1 MNAPKQDLLR
11 ATTRLTLAGVAA
23 LVLSASTAAQR
34 LVSTPPAEAAADLA
48 SRGPVLVLG
57 DGLLVLGD
65 GRGTPFILNR
75 SDNICGLDEP
85 RAISNPAKVDF
96 RALLAA
102 TPEVRMLKRKR
113 ISPTSARGT
122 QIMADARRR
131 VLAVCQALCASEGH
145 CSVWKKIKRRDR
157 RAITD
162 LTAKAKAALAK

>member
-48 SRGPVLVLG
+48 SRGPV
-57 DGLLVLGD
+57 LVLGD